1 MLKGSS
7 VLPTFNFPAGRSFC
21 LDSKEE
27 NGKINGTAMPAKK
40 FKNSSDLTYDTDRF
54 GGSSDSSNTIMNKH
68 WSLLCGDE
76 AIK

>member
-1 MLKGSS
+1 M
-7 VLPTFNFPAGRSFC
+7 AQH
-21 LDSKEE
+21 
-27 NGKINGTAMPAKK
+27 MPAKK